1 MKKLRFAIIL
11 LLGAGSA
18 AAQQPQAP
26 PKGRIA
32 VINTALLQERVAEFK
47 AKIDS
52 LNQQFEPRNKD
63 LQSLAD
69 RINALETTIKSQ
81 SQVLS
86 PARISEMTDQLEQM
100 KREYRR
106 KAEDLQADAER
117 ASNQIM
123 NPIREKLRNFLQ
135 FYAAR
140 RGINIIIDLAN
151 AFEANT
157 LLWFDPR
164 IDITEDFISE
174 YNKANPVQTAPKP

>member
-1 MKKLRFAIIL
+1 MKKFGFVIAL
-11 LLGAGSA
+11 LISAGGA
-18 AAQQPQAP
+18 AAQQPAAP
-26 PKGRIA
+26 TKGKIA
-32 VINTALLQERVAEFK
+32 VINTALLEERIAEFK

-63 LQSLAD
+63 LQS
-69 RINALETTIKSQ
+69 Q

-86 PARISEMTDQLEQM
+86 PARITEMTDQLEQM

-117 ASNQIM
+117 ASNQVM

-135 FYAAR
+135 SYAAK

-174 YNKANPVQTAPKP
+174 YNKANPVQAAPKP